1 MNPLLLALLIS
12 SGTATTDMASSQTN
26 AATGRTVAASST
38 GTAAPM
44 PPRVSAVPVSEGCLH
59 HLRLETNA
67 TVEIDFG
74 GDLASMPPMILARTG
89 EVTLPR
95 TPGRVVAW
103 SVEDF
108 RTYHVYAEGVFTVPA
123 CISAPE
129 RPVQLI
135 DPPAPLVRRRLPAAV
150 FHQWSLRLG
159 GVR

>member
-1 MNPLLLALLIS
+1 
-12 SGTATTDMASSQTN
+12 
-26 AATGRTVAASST
+26 
-38 GTAAPM
+38 
-44 PPRVSAVPVSEGCLH
+44 
-59 HLRLETNA
+59 
-67 TVEIDFG
+67 
-74 GDLASMPPMILARTG
+74 MPPMILARTG

-108 RTYHVYAEGVFTVPA
+108 RTDHVYASGVFTVPP

-129 RPVQLI
+129 IPVQLI

-150 FHQWSLRLG
+150 FHEWSLRLG

>member
-1 MNPLLLALLIS
+1 
-12 SGTATTDMASSQTN
+12 
-26 AATGRTVAASST
+26 
-38 GTAAPM
+38 
-44 PPRVSAVPVSEGCLH
+44 VSAVPVSEGCLH
-59 HLRLETNA
+59 HLRLDTNA

-74 GDLASMPPMILARTG
+74 GDLAAMPPMILARTG

-108 RTYHVYAEGVFTVPA
+108 RTDHVYASGVFTVPA

-129 RPVQLI
+129 RPVELI
-135 DPPAPLVRRRLPAAV
+135 PPVTLVRRRLPAAV
-150 FHQWSLRLG
+150 WHQWSLRLG